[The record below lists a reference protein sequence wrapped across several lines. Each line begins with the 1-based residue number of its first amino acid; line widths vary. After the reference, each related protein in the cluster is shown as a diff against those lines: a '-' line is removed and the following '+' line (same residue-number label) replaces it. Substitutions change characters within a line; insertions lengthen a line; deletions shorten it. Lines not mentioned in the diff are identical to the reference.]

1 MTPVHKPNTARQA
14 TPSMPAGLKSE
25 QAIALISITGI
36 GLYLLLRY
44 GMPTAQALYTLSLQ
58 AALSSA
64 SSPLYSGGVSVAFS
78 LLELPLLAVLIL
90 GGLPLIYQ
98 LGSKI
103 VHGNFGADLLAGLS
117 IITAVLLHE
126 YLAGSLVVLMLSG
139 GAVLEAYAVRKASSV
154 LEALAKRMPS
164 VAHRKTPE
172 ALTDIQSEQV
182 TIGDTLL
189 LLPHEICPVDGTV
202 LEGSGSMDESYLT
215 GEPYLMSKITGSPVL
230 SGAINGPTALTI
242 RADKR
247 AVDSRY
253 AKIMEVMRSSEQYR
267 PTIRRLGDQLGALYT
282 PLAVVI
288 AALAW
293 LLSGEVMRFLAVLVI
308 ATPCPLLI
316 AIPVTVI
323 SSISLAA
330 RREIII
336 KNPAILE
343 TIGTCRTA
351 IFDKTGTLT
360 YGRPSL
366 TALIPHV
373 NHDPQEVLGLVAS
386 LERYSKHP
394 LALAISKAAEQSGC
408 VLQAA
413 SNIQELPGDG
423 LQGEV
428 DGSLLQITSRKKFL
442 ENPLAVETSLPPLS
456 GGLECIILIDHQYA
470 ATLQFRDEV
479 RSDSSSFINH
489 LQPNHLFDKVMLVS
503 GDRESEV
510 RYLAEQVGIK
520 HVYFSQSPEQK
531 LQRVRDETKT
541 AKTVFLGDGINDAPA
556 LTAAT
561 IGIAFGQNSDIT
573 GESADAVIMD
583 SSLLK
588 VDELLHIGA
597 RMRKIAL
604 QSAIGG
610 MALSMIG
617 MAFAGLGWLNPVS
630 GAIAQEMID
639 IIAVVNALR
648 AAIPPKTLSDYQ

>member
-1 MTPVHKPNTARQA
+1 MTDKQA
-14 TPSMPAGLKSE
+14 TIPRATSE
-25 QAIALISITGI
+25 NIIAVLSLLGI
-36 GLYLLLRY
+36 CGYLVLHY
-44 GMPTAQALYTLSLQ
+44 ALDIGHDVYTLSLN

-64 SSPLYSGGVSVAFS
+64 AAEIYQGQFVLPIELVQ
-78 LLELPLLAVLIL
+78 LPLLAVLAL
-90 GGLPLIYQ
+90 GGIPLVYQ
-98 LGSKI
+98 LI
-103 VHGNFGADLLAGLS
+103 VKLGQGDWGADLLAGMS
-117 IITAVLLHE
+117 IVTAVLLDE

-139 GAVLEAYAVRKASSV
+139 GVVLETYAVRKASSV

-164 VAHRKTPE
+164 VAHRKSGDQL
-172 ALTDIQSEQV
+172 ADITTEQV
-182 TIGDTLL
+182 HIGDTLL
-189 LLPHEICPVDGTV
+189 ILPHEICPVDGTV
-202 LEGSGSMDESYLT
+202 LEGSSTMDESYLT
-215 GEPYLMSKITGSPVL
+215 GEPYMMSKVSGSQVL
-230 SGAINGPTALTI
+230 SGAINGDSALTI
-242 RADKR
+242 RADKL

-253 AKIMEVMRSSEQYR
+253 AKIMEVMKSSEQYR
-267 PTIRRLGDQLGALYT
+267 PNIRRLGDQLGALYT
-282 PLAVVI
+282 PLAVII
-288 AALAW
+288 ALTAW
-293 LLSGEVMRFLAVLVI
+293 AVSGDVVRFLAVLVI

-316 AIPVTVI
+316 GIPVTVI

-366 TALIPHV
+366 TALVPGEGH
-373 NHDPQEVLGLVAS
+373 NEQDVLMLIAS

-394 LALAISKAAEQSGC
+394 LSRAIVAAAEKSALSLLN
-408 VLQAA
+408 VT
-413 SNIQELPGDG
+413 NITELPGEG
-423 LQGEV
+423 LKGNVTGKQI
-428 DGSLLQITSRKKFL
+428 QITSRKKFF
-442 ENPLAVETSLPPLS
+442 EQHPEVAKALPPVT
-456 GGLECIILIDHQYA
+456 GGLECVVLIDEAYA

-479 RSDSSSFINH
+479 RTDSSPFINH
-489 LQPNHLFDKVMLVS
+489 LRPSHLFDKVMLVS

-510 RYLAEQVGIK
+510 RFLADQVGIK

-531 LQRVRDETKT
+531 LALVRNETIA

-588 VDELLHIGA
+588 VDELFHIGE

-604 QSAIGG
+604 QSAVGG
-610 MALSMIG
+610 MALSLIG
-617 MAFAGLGWLNPVS
+617 MVFAGLGYLTPVA
-630 GAIAQEMID
+630 GAITQEIID
-639 IIAVVNALR
+639 VLAVLNALR
-648 AAIPPKTLSDYQ
+648 AAIPPKTLSDF